1 MNKTIL
7 ITGHSKGLGRS
18 ITEILLATNRFNIVG
33 ISRSLSGINHPLL
46 SEISADL
53 SNENQVMSLQEKIK
67 AIDFDVI
74 ILNAGSNSI
83 KPPEGYSL
91 QEIQEII
98 QLNFTSN
105 ALLIRMCLNG
115 LLRKRGH
122 IIGIGSYSGLEI
134 KKWNNFYGSAKSGLH
149 HLLHNLFEQY
159 RKQGLKVSIVIPDII
174 NTEFYKHQ
182 EYKPLDDTQYS
193 LSSEDVANVIA
204 QWIIHPPNYVPLE
217 IILRPQMFQLKRK
230 DNWRKQE

>member
-7 ITGHSKGLGRS
+7 ITGHSKGLGRA
-18 ITEILLATNRFNIVG
+18 ITEILLATNQFNIFG
-33 ISRSLSGINHPLL
+33 ISRTSSGVGHPLL
-46 SEISADL
+46 TEISADL
-53 SNENQVMSLQEKIK
+53 SNEKQVISLQEKLRT
-67 AIDFDVI
+67 IDFDAV
-74 ILNAGSNSI
+74 ILNAGANSI

-115 LLRKRGH
+115 LLRKKGH

-174 NTEFYKHQ
+174 NTNFYKHQ
-182 EYKPLDDTQYS
+182 EYEPLQDAQYS
-193 LSSEDVANVIA
+193 LSSDEVASIIA

-217 IILRPQMFQLKRK
+217 IVLRPQMFQLKRK
-230 DNWRKQE
+230 DNLKK